1 LDLGEEWGKGDG
13 KGLGLGRKRKRKGRK
28 GRGRKVEGKVEGRRK
43 GKGNR
48 IGEGVCII
56 SFIGDR
62 RPCMYH
68 NKLLYISQATGYLN
82 NC

>member
-1 LDLGEEWGKGDG
+1 MGKRRW
-13 KGLGLGRKRKRKGRK
+13 KGLRARKEKETEGKERK
-28 GRGRKVEGKVEGRRK
+28 GKVEGRRK

-62 RPCMYH
+62 RPCVYH